1 MRALMLH
8 EKNRMSIEEVEPVGT
23 PGPGQVRITMHTVG
37 ICASDVHYWTDGKIG
52 PFVVEAPM
60 ILGHEGAGTVVEVGE
75 GVTHLSPGDRVAM
88 EPGVPD
94 PTSRAVREGNYNVD
108 PGVQFWATPP
118 VHGCLV
124 DEVIHPAAYT
134 FKLPDNLSFAEGA
147 LIEPFSVGMYAATK
161 AGIKP
166 GDVAA
171 VVGAGT
177 IGIMTAIAA
186 RAGGASTVFISDVL
200 PQKLALLDGLEGIVT
215 VDATKE
221 DLGERVR
228 AETGGWG
235 PQVVFEATGAAPA
248 YKKLWEMPAPGGRIV
263 LVGMPVDPVPF
274 DIATAQS
281 RGISLE
287 TVFRYANVYQKA
299 IDLAATD
306 GVDLSRFVS
315 ETFAFDDSVQAFE
328 RFLEGTAD
336 GCEDPDRALRP
347 HLRVLLDLDGT
358 LADRQRAIEADSGY
372 LGKLAVSADRR
383 CQNTTALAAATF
395 SESTPPAIGMTTC
408 SSTACS
414 VAGFSPWPSAPSTK
428 ATFRSGLRSTA
439 SSSTA
444 PSVRARASTSKPA
457 SCSRSIPAPGQASS
471 LVHGTWKTVPIE
483 TRIERRYSGS
493 AHCGVTSTA
502 STPSAAAERN
512 IAPTFMWSTM
522 SSSTATVRASRSRS
536 AAAGSSGRCIA
547 ASAPRWRL

>member
-8 EKNRMSIEEVEPVGT
+8 EKNRMAIEEVEPVGS
-23 PGPGQVRITMHTVG
+23 PGPGEVRIAMHTVG

-60 ILGHEGAGTVVEVGE
+60 ILGHEGSGTVVEVGE
-75 GVTHLSPGDRVAM
+75 GVTNLAVGDRVAM
-88 EPGVPD
+88 EPGVPS
-94 PTSRAVREGNYNVD
+94 PSSRAVREGNYNVD
-108 PGVQFWATPP
+108 PDVQFWATPP
-118 VHGCLV
+118 VHGCLT

-134 FKLPDNLSFAEGA
+134 FKLPDSLSFAEGA
-147 LIEPFSVGMYAATK
+147 LIEPFSVGMFAATK

-248 YKKLWEMPAPGGRIV
+248 YKKLWSLPAPGGRIV

-328 RFLEGTAD
+328 RFLEG
-336 GCEDPDRALRP
+336 RP
-347 HLRVLLDLDGT
+347 TDVKIQIT
-358 LADRQRAIEADSGY
+358 L
-372 LGKLAVSADRR
+372 
-383 CQNTTALAAATF
+383 
-395 SESTPPAIGMTTC
+395 
-408 SSTACS
+408 
-414 VAGFSPWPSAPSTK
+414 
-428 ATFRSGLRSTA
+428 
-439 SSSTA
+439 
-444 PSVRARASTSKPA
+444 
-457 SCSRSIPAPGQASS
+457 
-471 LVHGTWKTVPIE
+471 
-483 TRIERRYSGS
+483 
-493 AHCGVTSTA
+493 
-502 STPSAAAERN
+502 
-512 IAPTFMWSTM
+512 
-522 SSSTATVRASRSRS
+522 
-536 AAAGSSGRCIA
+536 
-547 ASAPRWRL
+547 

>member
-8 EKNRMSIEEVEPVGT
+8 EKNRMSIEEVEPVGA
-23 PGPGQVRITMHTVG
+23 PGPGQVRIKMHTVG

-94 PTSRAVREGNYNVD
+94 PASRAVREGNYNVD

-134 FKLPDNLSFAEGA
+134 FTLPDSLSFAEGA

-161 AGIKP
+161 AEISP

-186 RAGGASTVFISDVL
+186 RAGGASTVYISDVL
-200 PQKLALLDGLEGIVT
+200 PQKLALLDGLEGIVP

-248 YKKLWEMPAPGGRIV
+248 YKKLWELPAPGGRIV

-287 TVFRYANVYQKA
+287 TVFRYANVHQKA
-299 IDLAATD
+299 IDLAASD
-306 GVDLSRFVS
+306 AVDLSPFVS
-315 ETFAFDDSVQAFE
+315 ETFAFDDSVAAFE
-328 RFLEGTAD
+328 RFLEG
-336 GCEDPDRALRP
+336 RP
-347 HLRVLLDLDGT
+347 TDVKIQIT
-358 LADRQRAIEADSGY
+358 L
-372 LGKLAVSADRR
+372 
-383 CQNTTALAAATF
+383 
-395 SESTPPAIGMTTC
+395 
-408 SSTACS
+408 
-414 VAGFSPWPSAPSTK
+414 
-428 ATFRSGLRSTA
+428 
-439 SSSTA
+439 
-444 PSVRARASTSKPA
+444 
-457 SCSRSIPAPGQASS
+457 
-471 LVHGTWKTVPIE
+471 
-483 TRIERRYSGS
+483 
-493 AHCGVTSTA
+493 
-502 STPSAAAERN
+502 
-512 IAPTFMWSTM
+512 
-522 SSSTATVRASRSRS
+522 
-536 AAAGSSGRCIA
+536 
-547 ASAPRWRL
+547 

>member
-8 EKNRMSIEEVEPVGT
+8 QKNQMSIEEVEPVGS
-23 PGPGQVRITMHTVG
+23 PGPGQVRIKMHTVG

-75 GVTHLSPGDRVAM
+75 GVTHLAAGDRVAM

-94 PTSRAVREGNYNVD
+94 PSSRAVREGNYNVD

-118 VHGCLV
+118 VHGCLA
-124 DEVIHPAAYT
+124 DEVIHSAAYT
-134 FKLPDNLSFAEGA
+134 FKLPDRLSFAEGA

-161 AGIKP
+161 VNISP

-177 IGIMTAIAA
+177 IGIMTALAA

-248 YKKLWEMPAPGGRIV
+248 YKSLWSMPAPGGRIV

-281 RGISLE
+281 RGVSLE

-299 IDLAATD
+299 IDLAASD
-306 GVDLSRFVS
+306 AVDLSRFVS
-315 ETFAFDDSVQAFE
+315 ETFSFDDSVQAFE
-328 RFLEGTAD
+328 RFLEGRPTD
-336 GCEDPDRALRP
+336 VKIQIAL
-347 HLRVLLDLDGT
+347 
-358 LADRQRAIEADSGY
+358 
-372 LGKLAVSADRR
+372 
-383 CQNTTALAAATF
+383 
-395 SESTPPAIGMTTC
+395 
-408 SSTACS
+408 
-414 VAGFSPWPSAPSTK
+414 
-428 ATFRSGLRSTA
+428 
-439 SSSTA
+439 
-444 PSVRARASTSKPA
+444 
-457 SCSRSIPAPGQASS
+457 
-471 LVHGTWKTVPIE
+471 
-483 TRIERRYSGS
+483 
-493 AHCGVTSTA
+493 
-502 STPSAAAERN
+502 
-512 IAPTFMWSTM
+512 
-522 SSSTATVRASRSRS
+522 
-536 AAAGSSGRCIA
+536 
-547 ASAPRWRL
+547 